1 MIENPLDFRFA
12 VAPWY
17 VFNFSE
23 LRSQLLLY
31 DLRIFVCMY
40 AFRPVSIFFQ
50 FGKLPLIEVCTL
62 VCSTVITPYFFY
74 KYIQCT
80 NRSESD
86 KFLSHNDY
94 PIGRKSCGNKLIK
107 VFILRSKFA
116 Q

>member
-62 VCSTVITPYFFY
+62 VCSTVITPYFFTSIY
-74 KYIQCT
+74 SVPIVLKVINSFLITIIQ
-80 NRSESD
+80 SV
-86 KFLSHNDY
+86 
-94 PIGRKSCGNKLIK
+94 GNLAAIN
-107 VFILRSKFA
+107 
-116 Q
+116 